1 MRSNNSEIILEM
13 RNISKSFPGVKAL
26 SDVSLECK
34 RGEVLC
40 LVGENG
46 AGKSTLMK
54 ILVGVYNQDEGEII
68 LRGKKV
74 DISNPWDAYRS
85 GISII
90 YQESNLVPHLS
101 VGENVLLGHEP
112 SRGFIINPTKLYKSA
127 KTWLQRL
134 NIDINPRIPVYKLS
148 VAQQQMIAIVKAL
161 SLNADLVI
169 MDEPTSSLPL
179 HEVETLFNC
188 IRALKNEGRAII
200 YISHRLEEVF
210 QIADRVAVLRDG
222 KRVGVLS
229 REGADKSTLVRMMIG
244 REVEEVYP
252 EKVKTF
258 TVDKE
263 ILSVENLTSSTLK
276 NINFKLYRGEI
287 LGVAGLMGSGRTALA
302 KVIFGVDSPLDGGDI
317 YFDGKSVSLK
327 DPQRAI
333 GAGIGFV
340 SENRGEEGLVF
351 TLSVTKN
358 ISLPILGKISY
369 LKFWLN
375 KNKEKK
381 IARTL
386 VEELKIRTP
395 RLNTQVSYL
404 SGGNQQKVVLAKW
417 LSVAP
422 KLIIFDEPTRGLDI
436 GAKAEIHYL
445 IRKMAENGTGV
456 ILISS
461 EIPELMSL
469 SDRILVMRK
478 GQIVG
483 ELSSEEIAEHR
494 ILSLAA
500 GEKED

>member
-1 MRSNNSEIILEM
+1 MGNKSTETILEM

-26 SDVSLECK
+26 DDVSLEGK
-34 RGEVLC
+34 RGEILC

-46 AGKSTLMK
+46 AGKSTLVK
-54 ILVGVYNQDEGEII
+54 ILVGVYRQDKGEVTF
-68 LRGKKV
+68 RGKKV
-74 DISNPWDAYRS
+74 NISNPWDAYGL

-112 SRGFIINPTKLYKSA
+112 SWGLIINPRKLNANAQK
-127 KTWLQRL
+127 WLKRL
-134 NIDINPRIPVYKLS
+134 NLDIDPRTPVYRLS
-148 VAQQQMIAIVKAL
+148 VAQQQMVALAKAL
-161 SLNADLVI
+161 SLNAELVV

-179 HEVETLFNC
+179 HEVETLFGC
-188 IRALKNEGRAII
+188 IKALKEEGRAII

-210 QIADRVAVLRDG
+210 QIADKIVVLRDG
-222 KRVGVLS
+222 KKIGVLD
-229 REGADKSTLVRMMIG
+229 REQANRSTLVRMMIG
-244 REVEEVYP
+244 REVDEVYP
-252 EKVKTF
+252 EKDKTF
-258 TVDKE
+258 TGHREV
-263 ILSVENLTSSTLK
+263 LSVKDLKTSKLK
-276 NINFKLYRGEI
+276 SINFKLYRGEV
-287 LGVAGLMGSGRTALA
+287 LGIAGLMGSGRTELA
-302 KVIFGVDSPLDGGDI
+302 RVIFGTESVQEGDI
-317 YFDGKSVSLK
+317 YFDGEKVGLQ
-327 DPQRAI
+327 DPGAAI

-340 SENRGEEGLVF
+340 TENRREEGLVLS
-351 TLSVTKN
+351 LSVGKN

-381 IARTL
+381 IATTL
-386 VEELKIRTP
+386 VDELGIRTP
-395 RLNTQVSYL
+395 GLNTEVSYL

-422 KLIIFDEPTRGLDI
+422 KLMIFDEPTRGLDI
-436 GAKAEIHYL
+436 GAKAEIHHL
-445 IRKMAENGTGV
+445 IRKMAGNGTGV

-461 EIPELMSL
+461 EIPELTSL

-483 ELSSEEIAEHR
+483 ELSSEEFNQER

-500 GEKED
+500 GREEE